1 MAAEGVIAS
10 ERPKPLALG
19 AAVVPLLALAVT
31 IQYVDRGNIA
41 TAAPLIKRELG
52 LSATQIGIL
61 VSAFYW
67 TYTPGNVLS
76 GWLSHR
82 INAYRTLAL
91 GLALWSTAT
100 FLSGF
105 AGSFA
110 VLLGLRLLLGVGES
124 TFFPCNS
131 RIQAQWLAP
140 ARQGAANG
148 LIGVGMALGPAFGTW
163 AGGNLMAVSGWRA
176 SFLFLGAISILWLIP
191 WRLMAA
197 PALDKPERTQTGG
210 DCPSYWTIIRRRD
223 FWGAALG
230 QFFGNYSFYFV
241 ISWMPLYLV
250 EARGFTV
257 AAMATTVTTI
267 YLVYG
272 AACWASGALTDWWM
286 AAGASSNLARK
297 SALVG
302 SGLIVAPALVAA
314 GFAGPQWSIPCLVV
328 AAIGNG
334 LCTGNF
340 SAAAQTLA
348 GPAAGGRWM
357 GAQNAFA
364 NIAGIVG
371 PMITG
376 AIIDATHGFAWAFI
390 SAGAIGLLT
399 VVPWGLVVRR
409 IEPLKWESQAAPA

>member
-1 MAAEGVIAS
+1 MAAEGVIAR
-10 ERPKPLALG
+10 EGPKPLALG

-41 TAAPLIKRELG
+41 TAAPLIKNELG
-52 LSATQIGIL
+52 LTATQIGIL

-82 INAYRTLAL
+82 LNPYRTLAL
-91 GLALWSTAT
+91 GLTLWSAAT

-124 TFFPCNS
+124 AFFPCNS
-131 RIQAQWLAP
+131 RIQAQWVAP
-140 ARQGAANG
+140 ARQGAGNG

-176 SFLFLGAISILWLIP
+176 SFLFLGAVSILWLIP

-197 PALDKPERTQTGG
+197 PALDKPERIETGPAG
-210 DCPSYWTIIRRRD
+210 PSYTTIVRRRD
-223 FWGAALG
+223 FWGAAIG
-230 QFFGNYSFYFV
+230 QFFQNYSFYFL

-257 AAMATTVTTI
+257 SAMAGTVTMI
-267 YLVYG
+267 YLVY
-272 AACWASGALTDWWM
+272 AVSCWGSGVLADRWM
-286 AAGASSNLARK
+286 AAGASSNVARK

-314 GFAGPQWSIPCLVV
+314 GFADTQGAVVCLVI

-334 LCTGNF
+334 LGTGNLF
-340 SAAAQTLA
+340 AAAQTLA
-348 GPAAGGRWM
+348 GPTAGGRWM
-357 GAQNAFA
+357 GAQNAIA

-390 SAGAIGLLT
+390 SAGAIGVLT
-399 VVPWGLVVRR
+399 APSWAWLVRR
-409 IEPLKWESQAAPA
+409 IEPQEWESQATPA